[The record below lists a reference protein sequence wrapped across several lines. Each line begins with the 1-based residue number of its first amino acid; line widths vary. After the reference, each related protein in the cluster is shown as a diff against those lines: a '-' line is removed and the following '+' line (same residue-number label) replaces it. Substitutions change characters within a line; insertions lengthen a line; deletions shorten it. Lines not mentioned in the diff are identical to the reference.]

1 MRQYKKIFALL
12 KSINQSNDWLHDMLL
27 EWFDKKSLKE
37 LTVPEVQTVIFN
49 LEKLNA
55 SNKKPDG
62 LTDKQLRK
70 IGILK
75 SKLNMSTA
83 DLNKFNLH
91 TTGIENINDLTIK
104 KGSAL
109 IIGMVKL
116 YLSRNCKKLPYKK
129 PSKF

>member
-91 TTGIENINDLTIK
+91 TTGIK

>member
-91 TTGIENINDLTIK
+91 
-104 KGSAL
+104 
-109 IIGMVKL
+109 
-116 YLSRNCKKLPYKK
+116 Y
-129 PSKF
+129 F